1 MKNILVFSTEGSEV
15 NPDNSIKRLYL
26 DVETIIVVDN
36 EEQENFGNHSG
47 ADYTPKIGDKL
58 YFMPNVN
65 IPRVKLKNLIL
76 DYNIKVVK
84 NIEDATAIFANR
96 HSLSKMVN
104 SRGFYTLPLENFKN
118 CFDILKS
125 ALDLKQVT
133 AVETALEFYTED
145 IVFLNWES
153 LSIITNG
160 DLQIYKN
167 SIVNE
172 GTLAYSKRSSTHIQT
187 ISPGDARI
195 LKDIE
200 DKSIYSDGSLVSNL
214 NGDDAVLIDAVVYE
228 QLAQMFKSSDVD
240 NTVIAMEIMAN
251 SKYKESLLYIH
262 ILFKEHYQSIAESH
276 TKNHVNFKA
285 LLSYLGKDNYSLESK
300 LDTIVDSLIL
310 KGVLTEDMLNILM
323 TKYSKQI
330 VDSGSSRYFRVKS
343 VTAIDQVL
351 QIVNSNY
358 NYTTMPDF
366 IPIVIAEET
375 VIEDI
380 PAISESDLQWL

>member
-1 MKNILVFSTEGSEV
+1 MKNILVFSTEGSEI
-15 NPDNSIKRLYL
+15 NPDTSIKRLYL
-26 DVETIIVVDN
+26 EVETVVVVDN
-36 EEQENFGNHSG
+36 AEQENFGNHSG
-47 ADYTPKIGDKL
+47 LDYTPKIGDKL

-76 DYNIKVVK
+76 DYNIKIVK
-84 NIEDATAIFANR
+84 NIEEATAIFANK

-104 SRGFYTLPLENFKN
+104 SKGFYTLPLENFKN
-118 CFDILKS
+118 CFELLKS
-125 ALDLKQVT
+125 SLDLRQKT
-133 AVETALEFYTED
+133 AVETALEFYTES

-160 DLQIYKN
+160 GLQVYRN

-172 GTLAYSKRSSTHIQT
+172 GTLAYEKRSTVSVQT
-187 ISPGDARI
+187 ISPGDAKI

-200 DKSIYSDGSLVSNL
+200 GKPVYSDGSLVSNL
-214 NGDDAVLIDAVVYE
+214 NGDDAVLIDEVVYE
-228 QLAQMFKSSDVD
+228 QLSQMFKSSDLD

-251 SKYKESLLYIH
+251 SKFKESLLYIH
-262 ILFKEHYQSIAESH
+262 LLFKEYHQSIAESH

-323 TKYSKQI
+323 TRYSEQI
-330 VDSGSSRYFRVKS
+330 VKHGSSEYFKVKS
-343 VTAIDQVL
+343 ITAIEQVL
-351 QIVNSNY
+351 KLINSNY
-358 NYTTMPDF
+358 NYTTISDF
-366 IPIVIAEET
+366 IPEIVAET
-375 VIEDI
+375 VVADI
-380 PAISESDLQWL
+380 PAISASDLQWL

>member
-36 EEQENFGNHSG
+36 EEQENFDYHSG

-84 NIEDATAIFANR
+84 NIEDATAIFANK
-96 HSLSKMVN
+96 HSLGKMLESKW
-104 SRGFYTLPLENFKN
+104 FYTIPLVNFKS
-118 CFDILKS
+118 CFEILKS
-125 ALDLKQVT
+125 SLDIKQVA

-145 IVFLNWES
+145 IVYLDWQS
-153 LSIITNG
+153 LSLITNE
-160 DLQIYKN
+160 DLKIYK
-167 SIVNE
+167 SDIVNQAS
-172 GTLAYSKRSSTHIQT
+172 LAHAARSSSCVEI
-187 ISPGDARI
+187 ISTAEAKV
-195 LKDIE
+195 LE
-200 DKSIYSDGSLVSNL
+200 FVLSKSIYSDGSLVSNL
-214 NGDDAVLIDAVVYE
+214 NGDDAVVIDEVVYE
-228 QLAQMFKSSDVD
+228 QLAQMFKSSDLD

-262 ILFKEHYQSIAESH
+262 LLFKEHYNAIAESH

-330 VDSGSSRYFRVKS
+330 VNHGSSRYFRVKS

-375 VIEDI
+375 VIGDI

>member
-1 MKNILVFSTEGSEV
+1 MKNILVFSTEGSEI
-15 NPDNSIKRLYL
+15 NPDSSIKRLYL
-26 DVETIIVVDN
+26 EVETVVVVDN
-36 EEQENFGNHSG
+36 AEQENFGNHSG
-47 ADYTPKIGDKL
+47 LDYTPKIGDKL

-84 NIEDATAIFANR
+84 NIEEATAIFANK

-104 SRGFYTLPLENFKN
+104 SKGFYTLPLENFKN
-118 CFDILKS
+118 CFELLKS
-125 ALDLKQVT
+125 SLDLRQKT
-133 AVETALEFYTED
+133 AVETALEFYTES

-160 DLQIYKN
+160 GLQVYRN

-172 GTLAYSKRSSTHIQT
+172 GTLAYEKRSTVSVQT
-187 ISPGDARI
+187 ISPGDAKI

-200 DKSIYSDGSLVSNL
+200 GKPVYSDGSLVSNL
-214 NGDDAVLIDAVVYE
+214 NGDDAVLIDEVVYE
-228 QLAQMFKSSDVD
+228 QLSQMFKSSDLD

-251 SKYKESLLYIH
+251 SKFKESLLYIH
-262 ILFKEHYQSIAESH
+262 LLFKEYHQSIAESH

-323 TKYSKQI
+323 TRYSEQI
-330 VDSGSSRYFRVKS
+330 VKHGSSEYFKVKS
-343 VTAIDQVL
+343 ITAIEQVL
-351 QIVNSNY
+351 KLINSNY
-358 NYTTMPDF
+358 NYTTISDF
-366 IPIVIAEET
+366 IPEIVAET
-375 VIEDI
+375 VVADI
-380 PAISESDLQWL
+380 PAISASDLQWL

>member
-1 MKNILVFSTEGSEV
+1 MKNILVFSTEGSEI

-26 DVETIIVVDN
+26 EVETVVVVDN
-36 EEQENFGNHSG
+36 AEQENFANHSG
-47 ADYTPKIGDKL
+47 LDYTPKIGDKL

-76 DYNIKVVK
+76 DYNIKIVK
-84 NIEDATAIFANR
+84 NIEEATAIFANK

-104 SRGFYTLPLENFKN
+104 SKGFYTLPLENFKN
-118 CFDILKS
+118 CFELLKS
-125 ALDLKQVT
+125 SLDLRQKT
-133 AVETALEFYTED
+133 AVETALEFYNED
-145 IVFLNWES
+145 IVFLNWEA
-153 LSIITNG
+153 LSIIPNG
-160 DLQIYKN
+160 DLQVYKN
-167 SIVNE
+167 NIVNE
-172 GTLAYSKRSSTHIQT
+172 GTLAYEKRRSTRAET
-187 ISPGDARI
+187 ISPGDAKI

-200 DKSIYSDGSLVSNL
+200 GKPVYSDGSLVSSL
-214 NGDDAVLIDAVVYE
+214 NGDDAVLIDEVVYE
-228 QLAQMFKSSDVD
+228 QLSQMFKSSDLD

-251 SKYKESLLYIH
+251 SKFKESLLYIH
-262 ILFKEHYQSIAESH
+262 LLFKEYHQSIAESH

-323 TKYSKQI
+323 TKYSQQI
-330 VDSGSSRYFRVKS
+330 VNHGSSRYFRVKS

-366 IPIVIAEET
+366 IPIVVAEET

-380 PAISESDLQWL
+380 PAISASDLQWL

>member
-1 MKNILVFSTEGSEV
+1 MKNILVFSTEGSEI
-15 NPDNSIKRLYL
+15 NPDSSIKKLYL
-26 DVETIIVVDN
+26 EVETVVVVDN
-36 EEQENFGNHSG
+36 AEQENFANHSG
-47 ADYTPKIGDKL
+47 LDYTPKIGDKL

-84 NIEDATAIFANR
+84 NIEEATAIFANK

-104 SRGFYTLPLENFKN
+104 SKGFYTLPLENFKN
-118 CFDILKS
+118 CFELLKS
-125 ALDLKQVT
+125 SLDLKQKT

-145 IVFLNWES
+145 VVFLNWET
-153 LSIITNG
+153 LSIIPNE
-160 DLQIYKN
+160 DLQVYKN

-172 GTLAYSKRSSTHIQT
+172 GALAYLKRRSTRAET
-187 ISPGDARI
+187 ISPGDAKI

-200 DKSIYSDGSLVSNL
+200 GKPVYSDGSLVSSL
-214 NGDDAVLIDAVVYE
+214 NGDDAVLIDEVVYE
-228 QLAQMFKSSDVD
+228 QLAQMFKSSDLD

-251 SKYKESLLYIH
+251 SKFKESLLYIH
-262 ILFKEHYQSIAESH
+262 LLFKEYHQSIAESH

-330 VDSGSSRYFRVKS
+330 VDHGSSRYFRVKS

-380 PAISESDLQWL
+380 PAISASDLQWL

>member
-1 MKNILVFSTEGSEV
+1 MKNILVFSTEGSEI
-15 NPDNSIKRLYL
+15 NPDSSIKRLYL
-26 DVETIIVVDN
+26 EVETVIVVDST
-36 EEQENFGNHSG
+36 EQENFGNHSG
-47 ADYTPKIGDKL
+47 LDYVPKIGDKL

-84 NIEDATAIFANR
+84 NIEDATAIFANK

-104 SRGFYTLPLENFKN
+104 SKGFYTLPTENFKN
-118 CFDILKS
+118 CFELLKS
-125 ALDLKQVT
+125 SLDLRQKN
-133 AVETALEFYTED
+133 AVETALEFYNED
-145 IVFLNWES
+145 VIFLNWEA
-153 LSIITNG
+153 LSIIPNG
-160 DLQIYKN
+160 DLQVYKN
-167 SIVNE
+167 NIVNE
-172 GTLAYSKRSSTHIQT
+172 GTLAYSKRSSTHVET

-195 LKDIE
+195 FADIQG
-200 DKSIYSDGSLVSNL
+200 KPVYSDGSLVSNL
-214 NGDDAVLIDAVVYE
+214 NGDDAVLIDEVVYE
-228 QLAQMFKSSDVD
+228 QLSQMFKSSDLD

-251 SKYKESLLYIH
+251 SKFKESLLYIH
-262 ILFKEHYQSIAESH
+262 ILFKEYYNSIAESH

-330 VDSGSSRYFRVKS
+330 VNHGSSRYFRVKS

-380 PAISESDLQWL
+380 PAISASDLQWL